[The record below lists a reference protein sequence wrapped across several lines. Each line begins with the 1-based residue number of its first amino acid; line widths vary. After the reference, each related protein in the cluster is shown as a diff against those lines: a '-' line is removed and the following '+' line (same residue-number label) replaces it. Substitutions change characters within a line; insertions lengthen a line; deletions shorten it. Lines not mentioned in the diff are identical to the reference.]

1 MSDFDHSYLLLGTI
15 PVTPQEISD
24 FSYQQRRKRE
34 QLTLTHQPLATLATF
49 LQGIAYLVYES
60 AKYIVLHRLFLFVFV
75 PVFCLYAIL
84 DRIPGLYTDT
94 INDMEF
100 AVEFAIWW
108 VGLGVLSSVGLG
120 SGLQSGVLFLFPHI
134 FKVCLAARTCNT
146 LDFESYSDIWFRSPE
161 NLFQCPELTSNSTPV
176 TFFGI
181 WKKVILVCFLQSAG
195 TALGEIPPY
204 WMTRSARLAALEAGN
219 GRLGVDVDMPEEL
232 ESSSRFNIINRLKGF
247 MIWFLQQYGFY
258 GVLIMASYPNLAF
271 DLCGMCC
278 GHFLMPFWSFFIA
291 TLIGKAII
299 RNAYQSFFYVLLCSE
314 EYLEMIIRILQ
325 RLSPDHLD
333 MDTAIRE
340 VLEQGR
346 ESFQRKIPH
355 RSTTQEP
362 VIIPAEAAAVG
373 TGSSN
378 ISEQVFFAWQ
388 LFMAAV
394 LVTFALSCFSEFAQ
408 YYQRV
413 LDSKVIDK
421 LKLRLP
427 ESVLKEI
434 LSPSGRMHLPP
445 PRSSKRSRLYQ
456 SSLSSVSREEEVF
469 SRQGS
474 FEASSAEVAEGE
486 VPEICLPISPSSD
499 SNNSN

>member
-1 MSDFDHSYLLLGTI
+1 MSALDFSYLFLDTA
-15 PVTPQEISD
+15 PVTAQEISD
-24 FSYQQRRKRE
+24 FSHQQRARRE
-34 QLTLTHQPLATLATF
+34 ELTLKQQPFATLVTF
-49 LQGIAYLVYES
+49 LQGISYLVYES
-60 AKYIVLHRLFLFVFV
+60 AKYIVLHRFFLFVFL

-84 DRIPGLYTDT
+84 DRIPGHYTET
-94 INDMEF
+94 LNNLEF
-100 AVEFAIWW
+100 AVEFSIWW
-108 VGLGVLSSVGLG
+108 IGLGVLSSVGLG

-161 NLFQCPELTSNSTPV
+161 NLFQCPEVTANSTPV

-195 TALGEIPPY
+195 TAFGEIPPY

-219 GRLGVDVDMPEEL
+219 GRPGVDVDIPEEL
-232 ESSSRFNIINRLKGF
+232 ESLSRFNIINRLKGF

-278 GHFLMPFWSFFIA
+278 GHFLMPFWIFFSA
-291 TLIGKAII
+291 TFIGKAII

-325 RLSPDHLD
+325 RLSPDHLQLD
-333 MDTAIRE
+333 SAIRE
-340 VLEQGR
+340 ILEQGR
-346 ESFQRKIPH
+346 ESFQRKINH
-355 RSTTQEP
+355 HAS
-362 VIIPAEAAAVG
+362 
-373 TGSSN
+373 SSN
-378 ISEQVFFAWQ
+378 QVITPMQTSTVSEQVFLTWQ

-394 LVTFALSCFSEFAQ
+394 LITFALSCVSEFAQ
-408 YYQRV
+408 YYQRI
-413 LDSKVIDK
+413 LDDQVIQK

-434 LSPSGRMHLPP
+434 SSPSGRIHLPP
-445 PRSSKRSRLYQ
+445 PRSSKRSRGR
-456 SSLSSVSREEEVF
+456 SSS
-469 SRQGS
+469 
-474 FEASSAEVAEGE
+474 ASSAEGKSGKFVS
-486 VPEICLPISPSSD
+486 ISR
-499 SNNSN
+499 